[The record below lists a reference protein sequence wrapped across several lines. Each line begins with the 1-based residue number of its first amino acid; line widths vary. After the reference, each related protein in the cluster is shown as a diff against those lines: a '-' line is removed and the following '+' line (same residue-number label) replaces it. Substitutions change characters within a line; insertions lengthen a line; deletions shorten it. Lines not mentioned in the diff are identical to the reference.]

1 MSDRPRR
8 LDVALTPE
16 LVVAPE
22 RGGGGRSLAIV
33 VDVLRATSAMVTALS
48 AGAGAVRT
56 FGSVDAARADATARR
71 PRPLLG
77 GERRCR
83 RIDGFDRGNSP
94 GEYERGVEG
103 REINVTTT
111 NGTRAVEAAG
121 PFDELWLAAWLNV
134 TAVVDAAGGAGVSTP
149 PDDAADVDGADV
161 DGTTGDVPDSRF
173 DVTVVASGTDGAV
186 TAEDVHLAG
195 EIVRRLHRSDDHITD
210 AARLAVAWSDRCG
223 STRTGLTPA
232 ALTQAL
238 ADTAGGRNLI
248 AAGFADDLERV
259 ADIDRYDVV
268 PRRVSRRPA
277 TFRPSVADDHPA

>member
-22 RGGGGRSLAIV
+22 RGGGRRSLAIV

-56 FGSVDAARADATARR
+56 FGSVDAARADADARR

-77 GERRCR
+77 GERKCR

-134 TAVVDAAGGAGVSTP
+134 TAVVDAA
-149 PDDAADVDGADV
+149 DGAEI
-161 DGTTGDVPDSRF
+161 